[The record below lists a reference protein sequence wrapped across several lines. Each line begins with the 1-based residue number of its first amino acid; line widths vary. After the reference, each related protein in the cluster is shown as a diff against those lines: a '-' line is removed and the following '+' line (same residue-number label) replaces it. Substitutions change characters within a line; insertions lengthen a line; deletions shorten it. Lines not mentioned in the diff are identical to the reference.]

1 MVADD
6 PDWRHVLGVY
16 HRRRFQRVSPAL
28 ASSFLLTLSA
38 LLTWVNSSFID
49 ALMTMPL
56 GWLLC
61 AVQILSARND
71 MFSNVFEIA
80 IATII
85 SFIAAALASTRV
97 FCYTALVSG
106 GVVLI
111 LPGYIVLTGALEL
124 ASRNITAGAVRIGYS
139 EFPLA
144 SWPLVA
150 RQDRKGDC

>member
-1 MVADD
+1 MGTSCPFTPKTDAGMTDMI
-6 PDWRHVLGVY
+6 R
-16 HRRRFQRVSPAL
+16 
-28 ASSFLLTLSA
+28 
-38 LLTWVNSSFID
+38 SFID
-49 ALMTMPL
+49 ALMTIPL

-61 AVQILSARND
+61 IVQIISARND

-85 SFIAAALASTRV
+85 SFLAAALASTQV

-139 EFPLA
+139 A
-144 SWPLVA
+144 SFSFFT
-150 RQDRKGDC
+150 

>member
-1 MVADD
+1 MVLSS
-6 PDWRHVLGVY
+6 VLL
-16 HRRRFQRVSPAL
+16 VSMGKV
-28 ASSFLLTLSA
+28 FLSICSGRSLMI
-38 LLTWVNSSFID
+38 SSFID
-49 ALMTMPL
+49 ALMTIPL

-61 AVQILSARND
+61 VVQIISARND

-85 SFIAAALASTRV
+85 SFIAAALASTRY

-139 EFPLA
+139 TSSVYLCQSSADDKVSFTRY
-144 SWPLVA
+144 SWDSGF
-150 RQDRKGDC
+150 R

>member
-1 MVADD
+1 
-6 PDWRHVLGVY
+6 
-16 HRRRFQRVSPAL
+16 
-28 ASSFLLTLSA
+28 
-38 LLTWVNSSFID
+38 
-49 ALMTMPL
+49 MTIPL

-61 AVQILSARND
+61 VVQIVSARND

-85 SFIAAALASTRV
+85 SFLAAALASTRY

-139 EFPLA
+139 TFYTQ
-144 SWPLVA
+144 V
-150 RQDRKGDC
+150 CV

>member
-1 MVADD
+1 
-6 PDWRHVLGVY
+6 
-16 HRRRFQRVSPAL
+16 
-28 ASSFLLTLSA
+28 
-38 LLTWVNSSFID
+38 
-49 ALMTMPL
+49 MPL

-61 AVQILSARND
+61 VVQIISARND

-85 SFIAAALASTRV
+85 SFIAAALASTQV

-139 EFPLA
+139 MSILPL
-144 SWPLVA
+144 PLLAMLTCQVSSIPCSLDSVF
-150 RQDRKGDC
+150 RLEQRFTIRSLV

>member
-1 MVADD
+1 MGKHHDTND
-6 PDWRHVLGVY
+6 CGTVLIM
-16 HRRRFQRVSPAL
+16 RR
-28 ASSFLLTLSA
+28 
-38 LLTWVNSSFID
+38 SFID

-71 MFSNVFEIA
+71 MFSNVFEIV

-85 SFIAAALASTRV
+85 SFISAALASTRV

-139 EFPLA
+139 QSPFQLFIGLRSCYSE
-144 SWPLVA
+144 
-150 RQDRKGDC
+150 QC

>member
-1 MVADD
+1 
-6 PDWRHVLGVY
+6 
-16 HRRRFQRVSPAL
+16 
-28 ASSFLLTLSA
+28 
-38 LLTWVNSSFID
+38 
-49 ALMTMPL
+49 MTIPL

-61 AVQILSARND
+61 VVQIISARND

-139 EFPLA
+139 PSFHHELEMRLTIRCHLLA
-144 SWPLVA
+144 VLRIRYFYRCRDIPYHHWT
-150 RQDRKGDC
+150 DCVWRERLQV

>member
-1 MVADD
+1 
-6 PDWRHVLGVY
+6 
-16 HRRRFQRVSPAL
+16 
-28 ASSFLLTLSA
+28 
-38 LLTWVNSSFID
+38 
-49 ALMTMPL
+49 MTIPL

-61 AVQILSARND
+61 VVQIVSARND

-85 SFIAAALASTRV
+85 SFLAAALASTRY

-139 EFPLA
+139 TSPFESLEGSADCRCHLLA
-144 SWPLVA
+144 VFGI
-150 RQDRKGDC
+150 RNFDRSRDIPYHHWTHCRRC

>member
-1 MVADD
+1 MA
-6 PDWRHVLGVY
+6 
-16 HRRRFQRVSPAL
+16 
-28 ASSFLLTLSA
+28 
-38 LLTWVNSSFID
+38 
-49 ALMTMPL
+49 MPL

-61 AVQILSARND
+61 AVQIMSARND
-71 MFSNVFEIA
+71 MFSNVFEIV

-139 EFPLA
+139 TSAPEP
-144 SWPLVA
+144 SWSHVRDVA
-150 RQDRKGDC
+150 DRQVSFIRSSLDSVFR

>member
-1 MVADD
+1 
-6 PDWRHVLGVY
+6 
-16 HRRRFQRVSPAL
+16 
-28 ASSFLLTLSA
+28 
-38 LLTWVNSSFID
+38 
-49 ALMTMPL
+49 
-56 GWLLC
+56 
-61 AVQILSARND
+61 

-85 SFIAAALASTRV
+85 SFLAAALASTRY

-139 EFPLA
+139 TPPFEMMEGSADDRCHLLA
-144 SWPLVA
+144 ILGI
-150 RQDRKGDC
+150 RYIDRSRDISYHHWTHCRWC

>member
-1 MVADD
+1 
-6 PDWRHVLGVY
+6 
-16 HRRRFQRVSPAL
+16 
-28 ASSFLLTLSA
+28 
-38 LLTWVNSSFID
+38 
-49 ALMTMPL
+49 
-56 GWLLC
+56 
-61 AVQILSARND
+61 

-85 SFIAAALASTRV
+85 SFLAAALASTRY

-139 EFPLA
+139 TSSFEEIVKKSA
-144 SWPLVA
+144 N
-150 RQDRKGDC
+150 DRCHLLSVLGIRYIDRSRDISYHHWTYCLWC

>member
-1 MVADD
+1 
-6 PDWRHVLGVY
+6 
-16 HRRRFQRVSPAL
+16 
-28 ASSFLLTLSA
+28 
-38 LLTWVNSSFID
+38 
-49 ALMTMPL
+49 
-56 GWLLC
+56 
-61 AVQILSARND
+61 

-85 SFIAAALASTRV
+85 SFIAAALASTQV

-139 EFPLA
+139 MFACLEMDDRVDEIGVIYSLFLGFGISIGAELYHTITGLRVFGASDYKCDSTHDSSHWYRVTPSQYWCTSSPL
-144 SWPLVA
+144 L
-150 RQDRKGDC
+150 

>member
-1 MVADD
+1 
-6 PDWRHVLGVY
+6 
-16 HRRRFQRVSPAL
+16 
-28 ASSFLLTLSA
+28 
-38 LLTWVNSSFID
+38 
-49 ALMTMPL
+49 MTIPL

-61 AVQILSARND
+61 VVQIVSARND

-85 SFIAAALASTRV
+85 SFLAAALASTRY

-139 EFPLA
+139 KSPLPRHNREL
-144 SWPLVA
+144 S
-150 RQDRKGDC
+150 

>member
-1 MVADD
+1 
-6 PDWRHVLGVY
+6 
-16 HRRRFQRVSPAL
+16 
-28 ASSFLLTLSA
+28 
-38 LLTWVNSSFID
+38 
-49 ALMTMPL
+49 MTIPL

-61 AVQILSARND
+61 IVQIVSARND

-85 SFIAAALASTRV
+85 SFLAAALASTQV

-139 EFPLA
+139 GCPFYFLSCP
-144 SWPLVA
+144 S
-150 RQDRKGDC
+150 